1 MARRVAFLRRSSRH
15 FLLAR
20 LPRNFKF
27 PFSTSFLQVLLV
39 PGQSGG
45 NGPSATPPGSMTR
58 SSGLANA
65 SMLLRLMPAMAIQ
78 MKRLL
83 AQSLPIQVAF
93 SKLNSF
99 FCGHHVIHLF
109 LKSFSSITPFS
120 QDGCKAS
127 MTTNSFFPIR
137 WFGPHTPYISL

>member
-1 MARRVAFLRRSSRH
+1 MNYLTSISINQPLSASASISLNQH
-15 FLLAR
+15 QLASISISINHDQHPYELTSINKDKSASIR
-20 LPRNFKF
+20 LNQHQSAF

-45 NGPSATPPGSMTR
+45 NGPSATPPGSMAR

-65 SMLLRLMPAMAIQ
+65 SMLPRLMPAMAIQ
-78 MKRLL
+78 VKRLL
-83 AQSLPIQVAF
+83 AQVAY

-109 LKSFSSITPFS
+109 LNLTV
-120 QDGCKAS
+120 Q
-127 MTTNSFFPIR
+127 
-137 WFGPHTPYISL
+137 

>member
-1 MARRVAFLRRSSRH
+1 MLPRLMPAMVIQMKRLLAQSLPFQVAYSKLNS

-27 PFSTSFLQVLLV
+27 PLSTSFLQVLLV

-45 NGPSATPPGSMTR
+45 NGASATPPGSMTR
-58 SSGLANA
+58 SSGLANVP
-65 SMLLRLMPAMAIQ
+65 MLLRLMPAMAIQ

-83 AQSLPIQVAF
+83 AQVAC

-109 LKSFSSITPFS
+109 LNLTV
-120 QDGCKAS
+120 Q
-127 MTTNSFFPIR
+127 
-137 WFGPHTPYISL
+137 